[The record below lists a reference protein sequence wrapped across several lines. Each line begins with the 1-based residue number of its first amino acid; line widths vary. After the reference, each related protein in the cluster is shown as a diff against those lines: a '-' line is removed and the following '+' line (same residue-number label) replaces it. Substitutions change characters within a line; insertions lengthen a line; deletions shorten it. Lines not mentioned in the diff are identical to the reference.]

1 MTIARWRDVEYELV
15 NFTRGPP
22 PQWVLR
28 DKTGDVLEMDI
39 EHVEVKCERCGR
51 WSAHAAPLPAAVSA
65 VADLRWVCHDG
76 GCYDIEVASGPSR
89 GKGAGMH
96 VFTIDHISETPVRV
110 VESTYYYFAVVL
122 PDASVPGHAL
132 VNITDPANINAVREH
147 VVNVLNTMVAED
159 GTANV
164 IASLQSA
171 DGLNIWPP
179 P

>member
-22 PQWVLR
+22 PEWTLR
-28 DKTGDVLEMDI
+28 DESGDVLVMDI
-39 EHVEVKCERCGR
+39 EDVEVKCERGGR
-51 WSAHAAPLPAAVSA
+51 WSTQAAPLPASVSA
-65 VADLRWVCHDG
+65 VADVRWVCHDG
-76 GCYDIEVASGPSR
+76 GCYDIEVASESSGS
-89 GKGAGMH
+89 GAGIH

-110 VESTYYYFAVVL
+110 VDSTYYYFAVAL
-122 PDASVPGHAL
+122 PDVSVPGHAL
-132 VNITDPANINAVREH
+132 VNITDLTNINAVREH
-147 VVNVLNTMVAED
+147 VVNVLNTMVDED

-164 IASLQSA
+164 VAGLQSA

>member
-1 MTIARWRDVEYELV
+1 
-15 NFTRGPP
+15 
-22 PQWVLR
+22 
-28 DKTGDVLEMDI
+28 
-39 EHVEVKCERCGR
+39 
-51 WSAHAAPLPAAVSA
+51 
-65 VADLRWVCHDG
+65 
-76 GCYDIEVASGPSR
+76 
-89 GKGAGMH
+89 
-96 VFTIDHISETPVRV
+96 VRV